1 MIVNTGSK
9 QGITNPPGNAAY
21 NASKAAVKSLT
32 ENLAFELRQ
41 VPNTK
46 LTAHL
51 FMYVPSLLSSFTFFG
66 LVLHADIYYMYMIQT
81 RLDTHLHLYLWSH
94 ARLVHAAAWRMVRVG
109 DGTIHARQGALGHVL
124 HPVPGRRDAA
134 GGRPAAHPVGRGRPD
149 GGPPRAE
156 PLAPGLEEPI
166 RGVDARGVGGAV
178 RHGVVYDGF
187 RVSVERV

>member
-1 MIVNTGSK
+1 
-9 QGITNPPGNAAY
+9 
-21 NASKAAVKSLT
+21 
-32 ENLAFELRQ
+32 
-41 VPNTK
+41 
-46 LTAHL
+46 
-51 FMYVPSLLSSFTFFG
+51 
-66 LVLHADIYYMYMIQT
+66 MYMLQT
-81 RLDTHLHLYLWSH
+81 RLDTHLHLYLRSH

-187 RVSVERV
+187 RVSVERVWGVRRLEGRDEGMGETLEINVKGGWSGVQYTMVTAICGSIKEFV